1 MRSSILF
8 VGMSAAIFSVTSAM
22 AQTSAA
28 ATSAPLSKRELR
40 QQDRAECS
48 KLVDRY
54 HANEFLECMANR
66 EAARKTAA
74 KEKKAEA
81 KKAAAA
87 EIAVKREKAEQQWQ
101 AEQKARADWNQKR
114 MDLLAEQRAKRADC
128 KKQAAQQKLRFV
140 ARTEFLE
147 KCIAAK

>member
-1 MRSSILF
+1 MRTSVLSIA
-8 VGMSAAIFSVTSAM
+8 MSIAIFTVTSAM
-22 AQTSAA
+22 AQ
-28 ATSAPLSKRELR
+28 TSAPLSKRELR

-48 KLVDRY
+48 KQVDRY
-54 HANEFLECMANR
+54 HANEFLECMTNR
-66 EAARKTAA
+66 EAARKAAA

-87 EIAVKREKAEQQWQ
+87 EIAVKRQKADQQWQ

-114 MDLLAEQRAKRADC
+114 MDLLAEQRAKRTDC
-128 KKQAAQQKLRFV
+128 RKQAAQQKLRFL